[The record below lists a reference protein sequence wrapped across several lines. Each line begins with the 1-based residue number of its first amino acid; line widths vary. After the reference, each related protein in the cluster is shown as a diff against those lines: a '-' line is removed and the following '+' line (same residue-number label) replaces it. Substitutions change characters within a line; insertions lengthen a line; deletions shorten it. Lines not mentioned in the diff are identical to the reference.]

1 MTQTTSKARDRV
13 IQSLLNRVSVY
24 DDKLSESEDKQD
36 LDQLKKIYIAQSNL
50 LYRLEKLV
58 VQLY

>member
-58 VQLY
+58 VQPY

>member
-24 DDKLSESEDKQD
+24 EDKLSESEDKQD

-58 VQLY
+58 VQPY

>member
-36 LDQLKKIYIAQSNL
+36 FDQLKKIYIAQSNL